1 MSSLAI
7 TMGDPSGIGP
17 EIVCRALV
25 SLSTKERDQIVVIGH
40 ESILQRANKLVRA
53 ELRFSTHGHGNT
65 VRLIEVETPD
75 IETVRDGQISVGGGQ
90 AAYAYVKFAVD
101 LALSGDISVLVTAPI
116 NKEALHLAGHKY
128 DGHTG
133 LLQDLTKA
141 RSSFMLLASEKLAT
155 IQVSTHDSLAEAIK
169 ECKRQR
175 IQETIRAGN
184 QHLCRLGVERPRI
197 AVAGLNP
204 HSGEGGIFGREEI
217 EQIRPAITQSRSDG
231 IEASGPYPADTI
243 FLRAANGEFDLVV
256 AQYHDQGLIPVKL
269 VAFDQAVNVSLG
281 LPIQRT
287 SVDHGTAFDIAW
299 SGTASAASLLAAI
312 AYARRISGY

>member
-1 MSSLAI
+1 MPALAI
-7 TMGDPSGIGP
+7 TIGDPSGIGP
-17 EIVCRALV
+17 EIVCRALAIM
-25 SLSTKERDQIVVIGH
+25 SPTERDKILIIGH
-40 ESILQRANKLVRA
+40 ESILVRAN
-53 ELRFSTHGHGNT
+53 ELIGADLQFSADGHGNT
-65 VRLIEVETPD
+65 VRLVEVFTSD
-75 IETVRDGQISVGGGQ
+75 METVRDGEISVGGGQ

-101 LALSGDISVLVTAPI
+101 LALAGDVNVLVTAPL
-116 NKEALHLAGHKY
+116 NKAAMHLAGHKY

-141 RSSFMLLASEKLAT
+141 PSSFMLLASEKLTT
-155 IQVSTHDSLAEAIK
+155 IHVSTHVSLVEAIQQCKK
-169 ECKRQR
+169 ER
-175 IQETIRAGN
+175 IQETIRVGSE
-184 QHLCRLGVERPRI
+184 HLRRLGMDRPRI

-217 EQIRPAITQSRSDG
+217 EEIAPAVAQTRSDG
-231 IEASGPYPADTI
+231 VEVSGPYPADTI
-243 FLRAANGEFDLVV
+243 FLRAVNGEFDLVV

-299 SGTASAASLLAAI
+299 KGKANPSSLVAAI
-312 AYARRISGY
+312 AYAQRISER

>member
-1 MSSLAI
+1 MSVLAI
-7 TMGDPSGIGP
+7 TIGDPSGIGP
-17 EIVCRALV
+17 EIVCGALA
-25 SLSTKERDQIVVIGH
+25 SLSTKERDEIVVIGRAP
-40 ESILQRANKLVRA
+40 ILVRANELIGA
-53 ELRFSTHGHGNT
+53 ELRFSPHGHGDT
-65 VRLIEVETPD
+65 VKLIEVETPD
-75 IETVRDGQISVGGGQ
+75 METVRDGAISVGGGQ

-101 LALSGDISVLVTAPI
+101 LALSGDINVLVTAPL

-141 RSSFMLLASEKLAT
+141 PSSFMLLASEKLST
-155 IQVSTHDSLAEAIK
+155 IQVSTHVSLAEAIK
-169 ECKRQR
+169 ECKQQR
-175 IQETIRAGN
+175 IQETIHAGN
-184 QHLCRLGVERPRI
+184 EHLCRLGVERPRI

-217 EQIRPAITQSRSDG
+217 EQIGPAVAQSRSDG
-231 IEASGPYPADTI
+231 IDASGPYPADTI
-243 FLRAANGEFDLVV
+243 FLRAASGEFDLVV

-299 SGTASAASLLAAI
+299 RGKASPSSLLAAI
-312 AYARRISGY
+312 AYARRISVY

>member
-1 MSSLAI
+1 MSALAI
-7 TMGDPSGIGP
+7 TIGDPSGIGP
-17 EIVCRALV
+17 EIVCGALA
-25 SLSTKERDQIVVIGH
+25 SLPAKERNEIVVIGCA
-40 ESILQRANKLVRA
+40 SILVRA
-53 ELRFSTHGHGNT
+53 NELIGADLRFSPNGHRNT
-65 VRLIEVETPD
+65 VKLIEVETPD
-75 IETVRDGQISVGGGQ
+75 MGTIRDGKISVGGGQ

-101 LALSGDISVLVTAPI
+101 LALSGDIDVLVTAPL

-141 RSSFMLLASEKLAT
+141 PSSFMLLASEKIST
-155 IQVSTHDSLAEAIK
+155 IQVSTHVSLAEAIK
-169 ECKRQR
+169 ECKQQR
-175 IQETIRAGN
+175 IQETIHAGN
-184 QHLCRLGVERPRI
+184 QHLCRLGVKRPRI

-204 HSGEGGIFGREEI
+204 HSGESGIFGREEI
-217 EQIRPAITQSRSDG
+217 EQIGPAVAQSRSDG
-231 IEASGPYPADTI
+231 IDASGPYPADTI
-243 FLRAANGEFDLVV
+243 FLRAASGEFDLVV

-299 SGTASAASLLAAI
+299 SGKASPSSLLAAI